1 VKEASD
7 TFVRLRE
14 AIGDRY
20 TIERELGRGGM
31 ATVFLA
37 RDQKHDREVA
47 IKVLHPEL
55 SASIGAERFEREI
68 KLAARLQHPHIL
80 GLYDSRVADGLMYY
94 VMPFVKGES
103 LRDRLDRESML
114 PLDDALRITL
124 EVCGALQHAHE
135 QGIVHRDIKPENV
148 LLSGDH
154 ALVADFGIA
163 RAASEAGQQK
173 LTQTGMAVGTP
184 VYMAPEQS
192 TGDAVGPTADIYSL
206 GCMLFEMLAGEPP
219 FTGSNAMAIMAKH
232 LMEQVPSVRVIRS
245 AVPEEVEQAIF
256 FALAKTPVDRPQSA
270 QAFAEV
276 LGMPMGATATMRVMR
291 GSIAMRRTP
300 TPSIYSMNALMEP
313 EPVPVWKRP
322 AAIVAAVAVLVAGAA
337 GIWAVN
343 ANAPRTTE
351 LGANARRV
359 AVLYFADLS
368 RDSSLTAVADGV
380 TEGLIR
386 TFSRSPDLTVISRSG
401 VEPYRGST
409 LSGDSI
415 ARVLRA
421 GYLVRGGM
429 EPDGKRVKVDVRLDD
444 ATGITIDR
452 KSFTVASDSLLLLQ
466 DTITTIAAN
475 LVGAQLRADIRL
487 QTQLASTTSQEA
499 WLGTQ
504 RGAQLQKLADE
515 RRARGETAAADSL
528 FVAADS
534 AFAGAERL
542 DARWSEPAAA
552 RAALAYR
559 RSRLVGRNPL
569 AIRPWLEVGVAHA
582 DRALR
587 LDPDNPDALE
597 ARGNL
602 RYWGFLTEVDTD
614 PAARQ
619 AALLAA
625 QADLEKATRINKSQA
640 GAFATLSHLYYQLP
654 GKTTS
659 DVLVAARE
667 ALAADEFQANVT
679 LLYSRLFNAA
689 YDLGQISQADDYCRN
704 LEVRNATDPRAV
716 RCRLYLQSA
725 PGFPTYDVARARRLA
740 DSLVAL
746 SSPADSLLAR
756 YTANM
761 FVAAT
766 MARVSANSPGYA
778 DSARALIRRSL
789 GDATIDKPR
798 DLAYFGA
805 FASNLLDD
813 RSEVFNLLGTYFA
826 ANPPERREAV
836 RKDPTWW
843 FESIKRTPQWVSL
856 VGQSP

>member
-1 VKEASD
+1 MKEATE

-55 SASIGAERFEREI
+55 SASIGSERFEREI
-68 KLAARLQHPHIL
+68 KLAAKLQHPHIL
-80 GLYDSRVADGLMYY
+80 GLYDSGSADGLLYY

-124 EVCGALQHAHE
+124 EVCGALQHAH
-135 QGIVHRDIKPENV
+135 QLGIVHRDIKPENI

-192 TGDAVGPTADIYSL
+192 TGDQVGPTADIYSL
-206 GCMLFEMLAGEPP
+206 GCMLYEMLAGEPP

-232 LMEQVPSVRVIRS
+232 LMEQVPSVRVVRN

-300 TPSIYSMNALMEP
+300 TPSIYSMQALP

-322 AAIVAAVAVLVAGAA
+322 LAVVAAVAVLAA
-337 GIWAVN
+337 GIGGGYALLGGN
-343 ANAPRTTE
+343 ASRAGA

-359 AVLYFADLS
+359 AVLYFSDLS
-368 RDSSLTAVADGV
+368 RDSSLTAVADGL
-380 TEGLIR
+380 TEGMIR
-386 TFSRSPDLTVISRSG
+386 TFTRSPSFTVISRSG
-401 VEPYRGST
+401 VEPYRGSA
-409 LSGDSI
+409 LPVDSI
-415 ARVLRA
+415 ARALRA
-421 GYLVRGGM
+421 GYLVRGEVDPEGA
-429 EPDGKRVKVDVRLDD
+429 RVRVTVRLDD
-444 ATGITIDR
+444 ETGASIR
-452 KSFTVASDSLLLLQ
+452 RESFAVSRDSLLLLQ
-466 DTITTIAAN
+466 DSITTIAAN
-475 LVGAQLRADIRL
+475 LIGAELNADIQL
-487 QTQLASTTSQEA
+487 QAAKASTSSQAA
-499 WLGTQ
+499 WLATQ
-504 RGAQLQKLADE
+504 RGAQIQRLAE
-515 RRARGETAAADSL
+515 ARRSAGENAEAEALFDS
-528 FVAADS
+528 ADS
-534 AFAGAERL
+534 AYRSAQEL
-542 DARWSEPAAA
+542 DDRWSEPPAL

-569 AIRPWLEVGVAHA
+569 AIRPWVALGVEHA
-582 DRALR
+582 DRALA
-587 LDPDNPDALE
+587 LDPDNADALE
-597 ARGNL
+597 TRGNL
-602 RYWGFLTEVDTD
+602 RYWGYLTEIDTD
-614 PAARQ
+614 RAARQ
-619 AALLAA
+619 SALL
-625 QADLEKATRINKSQA
+625 QAEKDLERATVINRNQA

-654 GKTTS
+654 NKTTQ
-659 DVLVAARE
+659 DVYQAARS
-667 ALAADEFQANVT
+667 ALAADEFQANVV

-689 YDLGQISQADDYCRN
+689 YDLEQIAAADDYCRN
-704 LEVRNATDPRAV
+704 LESRNAVDPRAV

-725 PGFPTYDVARARRLA
+725 PGLSAYDPARARRLA
-740 DSLVAL
+740 DSLVAI
-746 SSPADSLLAR
+746 SAPADSLVAR
-756 YTANM
+756 YTGNM

-766 MARVSANSPGYA
+766 LARATAGSPARA
-778 DSARALIRRSL
+778 DSARALIQRSL
-789 GDATIDKPR
+789 GNATIDKPR
-798 DLAYFGA
+798 DLALFGA
-805 FASNLLDD
+805 FAHT
-813 RSEVFNLLGTYFA
+813 LLGDERDAVRLLTEYLA
-826 ANPPERREAV
+826 ANPPERRDAL
-836 RKDPTWW
+836 RLDPGWW
-843 FESIKRTPQWVSL
+843 FRPLTASPEWTRL
-856 VGQSP
+856 VGR